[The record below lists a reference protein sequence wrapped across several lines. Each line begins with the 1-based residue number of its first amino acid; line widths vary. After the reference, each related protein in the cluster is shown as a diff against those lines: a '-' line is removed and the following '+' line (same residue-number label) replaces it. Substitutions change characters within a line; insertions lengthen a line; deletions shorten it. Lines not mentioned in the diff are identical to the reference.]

1 MNWLDSVSLNAMNKD
16 LDGLWAR
23 QQAISNN
30 LANYETPGYKA
41 KTVSFEDQLQAQL
54 SNKSATEKETVN
66 NIKSIKPITVEHADE
81 TFRLDGNGVDLE
93 AENIEMARTQ
103 YNYMY
108 TLRALTD
115 SFARLKTVING
126 NGT

>member
-1 MNWLDSVSLNAMNKD
+1 MSWLDSVSINAMNKD

-30 LANYETPGYKA
+30 LANVETPGYKA
-41 KTVSFEDQLQAQL
+41 QTVSFEDQLQAQL
-54 SNKSATEKETVN
+54 SNKSATEKETAN
-66 NIKSIKPITVEHADE
+66 NIKNIQPVTTESTDE

-93 AENIEMARTQ
+93 AENVEMARTQ

-108 TLRALTD
+108 TLRAMTD
-115 SFARLKTVING
+115 SFSRLKTVING
-126 NGT
+126 SGT

>member
-1 MNWLDSVSLNAMNKD
+1 MNWLDSVAINTMTKD
-16 LDGLWAR
+16 LDGLWTR

-30 LANYETPGYKA
+30 IANFETPGYKA
-41 KTVSFEDQLQAQL
+41 QTVSFEDQLQAQL
-54 SNKSATEKETVN
+54 SNKSATEKEAVN
-66 NIKSIKPITVEHADE
+66 NIKNIQPVTAESADE

-93 AENIEMARTQ
+93 AENVEMARTQ

-108 TLRALTD
+108 TLRAMTD
-115 SFARLKTVING
+115 TFARLKTVING

>member
-1 MNWLDSVSLNAMNKD
+1 LSWLDSVSINAMNKD

-30 LANYETPGYKA
+30 LANVETPGYKA
-41 KTVSFEDQLQAQL
+41 QTVSFEDQLQAQL
-54 SNKSATEKETVN
+54 SNKSATEKETAN
-66 NIKSIKPITVEHADE
+66 NIKNIQPVTTESTDE

-93 AENIEMARTQ
+93 AENVEMARTQ

-108 TLRALTD
+108 TLRAMTD
-115 SFARLKTVING
+115 SFSRLKTVING
-126 NGT
+126 SGT

>member
-1 MNWLDSVSLNAMNKD
+1 MSKD

-30 LANYETPGYKA
+30 IANVETPGYKA
-41 KTVSFEDQLQAQL
+41 QTVSFEDQLQAQL
-54 SNKSATEKETVN
+54 SNKSATEKETAN
-66 NIKSIKPITVEHADE
+66 NIKNIQPVTTESTDE

-93 AENIEMARTQ
+93 AENVEMARTQ

-108 TLRALTD
+108 TLRAMTD
-115 SFARLKTVING
+115 SFSRLKTVING
-126 NGT
+126 SGT